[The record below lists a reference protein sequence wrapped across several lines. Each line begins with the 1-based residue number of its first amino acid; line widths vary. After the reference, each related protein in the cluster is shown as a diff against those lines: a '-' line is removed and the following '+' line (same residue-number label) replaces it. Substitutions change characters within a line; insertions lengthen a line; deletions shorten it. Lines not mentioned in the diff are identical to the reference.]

1 MLFTEFNLEDAKKV
15 WYEEAFE
22 DGISQGISKGIQKRN
37 AEIAVS
43 LFDVLDDET
52 IAEKT
57 GLSLTDIKRLKTTH

>member
-22 DGISQGISKGIQKRN
+22 DGISQGMQKRN

-43 LFDVLDDET
+43 LLMY
-52 IAEKT
+52 
-57 GLSLTDIKRLKTTH
+57 